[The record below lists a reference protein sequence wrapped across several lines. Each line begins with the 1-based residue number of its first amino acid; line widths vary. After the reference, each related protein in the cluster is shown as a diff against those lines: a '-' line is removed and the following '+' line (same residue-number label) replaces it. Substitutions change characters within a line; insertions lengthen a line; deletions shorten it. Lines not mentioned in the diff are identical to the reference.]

1 MFKYSNSKIIDQNA
15 NKIFEVVTKVENY
28 PKFIPWC
35 HGARIISRSENE
47 IIADL
52 IILFKAINLKY
63 TSRVTIENNI
73 KNDGTALIE
82 TKMIKGP
89 FKFLESRWKLK
100 KFDKT
105 STDVDFNIEFL
116 LKSKLL
122 EKLLTPLF
130 NKACSK
136 ILNSFDEY
144 IKNLP

>member
-63 TSRVTIENNI
+63 TSRVNI